1 MRAHESL
8 VWGPVSASPAR
19 FTLTG
24 GQYMA
29 LAVCGSWNGG
39 SATLYIIGPDNVTW
53 LSAITPLTANGG
65 GIVDL
70 PPGQFL
76 WVLRESSMPT
86 FLSRAFRSANK
97 WLRTF
102 FRSESRCSPAVPVGR
117 RISAFPHLSHRLAPP
132 SRERSP
138 RRRA

>member
-8 VWGPVSASPAR
+8 AWGPVSASPAR

-76 WVLRESSMPT
+76 WVLSGVVDAY
-86 FLSRAFRSANK
+86 LSITR
-97 WLRTF
+97 
-102 FRSESRCSPAVPVGR
+102 VPV
-117 RISAFPHLSHRLAPP
+117 S
-132 SRERSP
+132 E
-138 RRRA
+138 